1 MTIAIRRM
9 FPPECGSASLAIPA
23 LDYPQFACRTAS
35 GRYALQCQRM
45 TTQTA
50 PNPPQQESEHHY
62 DPDSYRMTIG
72 EHLEEL
78 RWRMVLG
85 LGGFFIALIAC
96 MCFPDPLMRFFL
108 RPLMLGMKHNHF
120 TPQVNF
126 QEVAESFMTYIRV
139 SMIVGGA
146 IASPWLLYQLWQFVA
161 AGLYPKERKYITKY
175 LPLSITLLITGMVFL
190 YYIALPLMIEFFL
203 SFNFG
208 PSFDFGP
215 PGVDTSATT
224 QPFVVPMLNGD
235 PPHPTA
241 GQLWMNLSQEQLKFF
256 YDGHVRIL
264 QFGSERLGNPL
275 IMLSDYIDMVI
286 SMLLSFGVAFQ
297 LPLVVLALVRIGIV
311 QLDQLKR
318 MRRMAYFV
326 CTIIAAVIVPDVM
339 TGMVALMIPLIVL
352 YELGIWLAREIPAPD
367 DAAGSN
373 NKH

>member
-1 MTIAIRRM
+1 M
-9 FPPECGSASLAIPA
+9 PYNAS
-23 LDYPQFACRTAS
+23 
-35 GRYALQCQRM
+35 RM
-45 TTQTA
+45 TTQTE
-50 PNPPQQESEHHY
+50 PTSPPQESRHHY

-78 RWRMVLG
+78 RWRLVLG
-85 LGGFFIALIAC
+85 LGGFFIVLIVC

-108 RPLMLGMKHNHF
+108 RPLMLGMAHNHL
-120 TPQVNF
+120 TPQVNY

-139 SMIVGGA
+139 CMIVGGA

-190 YYIALPLMIEFFL
+190 YFLALPLMIEFFL

-208 PSFDFGP
+208 PAFDFGP
-215 PGVDTSATT
+215 APGVDNSATT
-224 QPFVVPMLNGD
+224 PAFVVPMLNGD
-235 PPHPTA
+235 PPHPAA
-241 GQLWMNLSQEQLKFF
+241 GQLWMNLRQEQLKFF
-256 YDGHVRIL
+256 YAGHVRIL
-264 QFGSERLGNPL
+264 QFGAENLGNPL

-311 QLDQLKR
+311 ELDQLKR
-318 MRRMAYFV
+318 MRRLAYFV
-326 CTIIAAVIVPDVM
+326 CTIVAAVIVPDVM
-339 TGMVALMIPLIVL
+339 TGMIALMIPLVIL
-352 YELGIWLAREIPAPD
+352 YELGIWLAREIPPAE

-373 NKH
+373 GKH